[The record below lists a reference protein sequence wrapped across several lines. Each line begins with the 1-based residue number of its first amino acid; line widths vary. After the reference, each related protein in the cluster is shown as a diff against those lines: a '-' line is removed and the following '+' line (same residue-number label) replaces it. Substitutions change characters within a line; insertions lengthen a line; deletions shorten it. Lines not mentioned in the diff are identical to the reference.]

1 MNPSFCDLSR
11 IALSFTMTDQVSAT
25 NNHKY
30 HHQSSSSLMTTT
42 TTTSSLENKLRTL
55 RDEANKHS
63 QVLTQKLAS
72 SPSGQNLLHIGSS
85 LSSLPPDLHT
95 LLSTLHPIVSAVESS
110 EQRHLQNYQQLLSKR
125 QDIQWATTRIQD
137 AKECAELYQD
147 LTAAERHVQNQLQWL
162 RQQQQQ
168 QQQQQVNHNNNGNSS
183 SNSNNANRNSDE
195 GGHDRL
201 GNETDEDDYGTL
213 FVDKLF

>member
-1 MNPSFCDLSR
+1 M
-11 IALSFTMTDQVSAT
+11 
-25 NNHKY
+25 
-30 HHQSSSSLMTTT
+30 T
-42 TTTSSLENKLRTL
+42 TTTSSLENKLKTL
-55 RDEANKHS
+55 REEANKHS

-110 EQRHLQNYQQLLSKR
+110 EQRHLQNYQQLLAKR

-147 LTAAERHVQNQLQWL
+147 LTAAERHVQRNLQWL
-162 RQQQQQ
+162 RQNSHHQQTTGSSRIAVMEDGENDQRD
-168 QQQQQVNHNNNGNSS
+168 SS
-183 SNSNNANRNSDE
+183 SAIDDE
-195 GGHDRL
+195 IGKQRHCL
-201 GNETDEDDYGTL
+201 VVTL
-213 FVDKLF
+213 KFDGP